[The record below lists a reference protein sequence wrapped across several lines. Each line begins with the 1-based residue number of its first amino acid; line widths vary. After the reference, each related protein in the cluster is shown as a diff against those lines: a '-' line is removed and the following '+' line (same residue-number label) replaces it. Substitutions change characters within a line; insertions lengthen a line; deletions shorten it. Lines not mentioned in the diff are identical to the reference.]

1 MAFEPFPFVLA
12 IFVVLLVFF
21 KEGARKFIEKKK
33 SLRERNEKMNR
44 GEVF

>member
-12 IFVVLLVFF
+12 IFVVLLVFY
-21 KEGARKFIEKKK
+21 KEGTRKFIEKKK
-33 SLRERNEKMNR
+33 SLRERNEKMKR